1 MPDSYCFITPTY
13 AGDID
18 RFAVLRESI
27 MTFAADV
34 HHVAIIQTEHFDHF
48 ESRFAHQPNLELLT
62 TSRVLPPHMELQRGG
77 SRLSRK
83 LIGLRRAFKQDY
95 RRIDGWRAQQLTKIY
110 SLAQSEHEVGIFLDS
125 DIFLSR
131 HVKEADF
138 FSQGKPKIF
147 RAKCH
152 NLESAALWLSAA
164 DIHGIDPLS
173 TNETHNFVFA
183 PAVFRRSTAELLINE
198 MISRHGQRWELP
210 FCSEKK
216 PSEYNLL
223 GITAMRSNEIK
234 KYHIEQL
241 ETPEDLHYAVTAD
254 DMSPPEASRAVRE
267 SGKSFF
273 LIQSNTKISPD
284 YMSAIF
290 SDLKSSSN

>member
-1 MPDSYCFITPTY
+1 
-13 AGDID
+13 
-18 RFAVLRESI
+18 
-27 MTFAADV
+27 MTFAANT
-34 HHVAIIQTEHFDHF
+34 HHVAIIQTEHFDLF
-48 ESRFAHQPNLELLT
+48 EKRFAHQPNLELLT
-62 TSRVLPPHMELQRGG
+62 TSGVLPPHMELQRGG
-77 SRLSRK
+77 SRLARK

-110 SLAQSEHEVGIFLDS
+110 SLAQSKHEVGIFLDS
-125 DIFLSR
+125 DLFLS
-131 HVKEADF
+131 KQFNETDF

-152 NLESAALWLSAA
+152 NLESTALWLSAA

-173 TNETHNFVFA
+173 TNEIHNFVFA

-198 MISRHGQRWELP
+198 MVDIHGQRWELP

-223 GITAMRSNEIK
+223 GITAMHSNEIK
-234 KYHIEQL
+234 KYCLAQL
-241 ETPEDLHYAVTAD
+241 ENPEDLHYAVTAD
-254 DMSPPEASRAVRE
+254 SMTPSEAAKAVQE

-273 LIQSNTKISPD
+273 LIQSNTRISPS

-290 SDLKSSSN
+290 SNLKKHHQLNS